1 MKKILFIL
9 ISIMIII
16 SAVSFPTSVNAAVKI
31 KNKTLYMYTEGVSL
45 DGGNGN
51 HAYKYSVKNKKYIK
65 VDFDGGE
72 VGGIGYQLTVS
83 ARKITG
89 KKKPKKIENR
99 HTVISQPSFVILIGW
114 TSY

>member
-1 MKKILFIL
+1 MKKILSIL

-16 SAVSFPTSVNAAVKI
+16 SAVSVPASVNAAVKI
-31 KNKTLYMYTEGVSL
+31 KNKTLYMYTEGISL

-72 VGGIGYQLTVS
+72 VGNAKAVSVFRNKRRPDQLGEGIRYIPVL
-83 ARKITG
+83 
-89 KKKPKKIENR
+89 
-99 HTVISQPSFVILIGW
+99 
-114 TSY
+114 